1 MDLHLNMHRMHLRMP
16 HWPAA
21 VVAGI
26 VAGAVLMV
34 LELLWSTTT
43 LGNSPWLISHKI
55 AAITMGSGVA
65 NGTDFSVLVVGIALV
80 THYVLGALFAAVLAL
95 ILESAHIT
103 AHPGASLFAG
113 ALFGL
118 LLYLFNFY
126 VISGLFPWFAELR
139 SYAAVMGHLLF
150 GMIAAGMYLRLDWTK
165 PLA

>member
-1 MDLHLNMHRMHLRMP
+1 MNLHLNMHRAHLRAP
-16 HWPAA
+16 DWPAA
-21 VVAGI
+21 VAAGI

-43 LGNSPWLISHKI
+43 LGNSPWQISHKI

-65 NGTDFSVLVVGIALV
+65 NGADFNVLVVGIALL
-80 THYVLGALFAAVLAL
+80 THYVLGAVFAAVLAL
-95 ILESAHIT
+95 IIESMHLEHS
-103 AHPGASLFAG
+103 PGAALFAG

-126 VISGLFPWFAELR
+126 VMSGLFSWFAELR
-139 SYAAVMGHLLF
+139 SWAAVMGHLLF
-150 GMIAAGMYLRLDWTK
+150 GMIAAGMYLRLERTE

>member
-1 MDLHLNMHRMHLRMP
+1 MNLHLNMHRMHMRTP

-21 VVAGI
+21 IVSGI

-43 LGNSPWLISHKI
+43 IGNSVWQISHKI

-65 NGTDFSVLVVGIALV
+65 DGTAFSVPVIGVALM

-95 ILESAHIT
+95 IIETMHI
-103 AHPGASLFAG
+103 ADSPGAALFAG

-118 LLYLFNFY
+118 LLYVFNFY
-126 VISGLFPWFAELR
+126 VMSAMFPWFAELR
-139 SYAAVMGHLLF
+139 SWAAVMGHLLF
-150 GMIAAGMYLRLDWTK
+150 GMIAAGIYLRLESK
-165 PLA
+165 LPLD